1 MSLRTQYKILPA
13 LSSLRH
19 SCLAIVSLMVVPFLL
34 ASSAECTAKVL
45 SAPGLKNVIESVEKN
60 LGGRV
65 GVALLDVRNA
75 SGWYYRADERFP
87 MASTSKALVC
97 ALLLKSGPAA
107 LTKKVKVLESD
118 ILEYAPV
125 SKTLTGQYVTA
136 SDLCAA
142 TMRTSDNTAVNEVL
156 DTLGGPKA
164 VTAFLRQIG
173 DTSTRLDRNEPTLNE
188 GRPGDVRDTTT
199 PRAMAKTLQELIF
212 GDTLNQQARS
222 TLINWLKGN
231 EVGGPLLRAGL
242 PNDWQIAD
250 RTGAGGFG
258 TRGVV
263 AAVWPTGRSPVVI
276 VIYLTNTKA
285 SMEQRNAAIARIG
298 REIAATLRV

>member
-1 MSLRTQYKILPA
+1 
-13 LSSLRH
+13 
-19 SCLAIVSLMVVPFLL
+19 
-34 ASSAECTAKVL
+34 
-45 SAPGLKNVIESVEKN
+45 
-60 LGGRV
+60 
-65 GVALLDVRNA
+65 
-75 SGWYYRADERFP
+75 

-142 TMRTSDNTAVNEVL
+142 TMRTSDNTAVNKIL

-173 DTSTRLDRNEPTLNE
+173 NTSTRLDRNEPTLNE

-263 AAVWPTGRSPVVI
+263 AAVWPTERSPVVI

-285 SMEQRNAAIARIG
+285 SMDQRNAAIARIG
-298 REIAATLRV
+298 REIAATLKQQ